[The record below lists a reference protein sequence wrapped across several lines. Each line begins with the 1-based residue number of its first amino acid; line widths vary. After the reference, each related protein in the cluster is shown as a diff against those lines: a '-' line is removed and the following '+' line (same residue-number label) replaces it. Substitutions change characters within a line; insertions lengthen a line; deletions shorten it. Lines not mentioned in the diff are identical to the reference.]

1 MLYAFHLW
9 WTITKILMITTE
21 TQLVEISSRIQ
32 ILESGD
38 LLMSNVRETDAG
50 LYTCVRS
57 NEAGTVNGEA
67 YLSVLGKCNICI
79 FACCSYCFY
88 NCLRVVRHQHGREL
102 QIIWISVA
110 STKTFYNLLS

>member
-1 MLYAFHLW
+1 
-9 WTITKILMITTE
+9 MITTE
-21 TQLVEISSRIQ
+21 TQLVEMSSRIQ

-67 YLSVLGKCNICI
+67 YVSVLGKSDMCI
-79 FACCSYCFY
+79 FACSSYCFY
-88 NCLRVVRHQHGREL
+88 NCFSLVRYEHALKFQM
-102 QIIWISVA
+102 IWISVEFLCICA
-110 STKTFYNLLS
+110 LKVSIT

>member
-1 MLYAFHLW
+1 MEKPPQNVTALDGKDA
-9 WTITKILMITTE
+9 TIWCRAVGAPNPNITWIYNE
-21 TQLVEISSRIQ
+21 TQLVEISSRMQ

-67 YLSVLGKCNICI
+67 YLSVLGKYGENGNS
-79 FACCSYCFY
+79 A
-88 NCLRVVRHQHGREL
+88 R
-102 QIIWISVA
+102 
-110 STKTFYNLLS
+110 